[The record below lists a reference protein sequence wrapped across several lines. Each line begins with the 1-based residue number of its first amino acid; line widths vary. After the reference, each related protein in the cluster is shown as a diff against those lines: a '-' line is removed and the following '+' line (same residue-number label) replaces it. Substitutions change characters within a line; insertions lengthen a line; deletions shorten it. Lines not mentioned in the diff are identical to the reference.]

1 MFPDAGGGRKGLGVA
16 AGGKLLERG
25 FGREVVRP
33 DTGFFADGLAQHGHQ
48 CEFVPC
54 RCRGRSQPPR
64 RRNHGRLCCCEL
76 AAGGVHQAAMR
87 FIGSVIEKLQRHP
100 KRLVFPE
107 GTEPRILQAARQFYS
122 LRLGVPILLGN
133 RAEIKEVAAALNI
146 SLEGIR
152 ILNPAESEELDN
164 FARRFEVLR
173 RSKGMKS
180 YEAREAMLQPNYF
193 GAMMVAMH
201 QADGF
206 VSGANLNVGSVL
218 RPLFQIIK
226 VAPQTTTASSC
237 LVMEVE
243 DSRFGEQGVLFMADC
258 GVIPEPNVEQL
269 ADIAVST
276 AQLARHLLG
285 VRPRVALLSFS
296 TKGSSAHPSVGR
308 VQAATALAAQKAA
321 ARGLD
326 AIFDG
331 EMQVDAALVPE
342 IAARKCPDGPI
353 VGNANVLIF
362 PDLNSG
368 NIASKLV
375 RHVARANAYGQI
387 LLGLD
392 RPAADVS
399 RGSNAHDILGVAAIV
414 GVQAVDYDILYP
426 GAGRSLPG
434 EDESSG

>member
-1 MFPDAGGGRKGLGVA
+1 
-16 AGGKLLERG
+16 
-25 FGREVVRP
+25 
-33 DTGFFADGLAQHGHQ
+33 
-48 CEFVPC
+48 
-54 RCRGRSQPPR
+54 
-64 RRNHGRLCCCEL
+64 
-76 AAGGVHQAAMR
+76 MR

-387 LLGLD
+387 LLGFD

-414 GVQAVDYDILYP
+414 GVQAVDYHILYP

>member
-1 MFPDAGGGRKGLGVA
+1 
-16 AGGKLLERG
+16 
-25 FGREVVRP
+25 
-33 DTGFFADGLAQHGHQ
+33 
-48 CEFVPC
+48 
-54 RCRGRSQPPR
+54 
-64 RRNHGRLCCCEL
+64 
-76 AAGGVHQAAMR
+76 MR

-100 KRLVFPE
+100 KRIVFPE
-107 GTEPRILQAARQFYS
+107 GTEPRVLQAARQFFS
-122 LRLGVPILLGN
+122 LRLGAPIVLGD
-133 RAEIKEVAAALNI
+133 RTRIKEIARALNI

-152 ILNPAESEELDN
+152 IIDPPESEDLDN
-164 FARRFEVLR
+164 FARRFAVLR
-173 RSKGMKS
+173 RTKGMKEL
-180 YEAREAMLQPNYF
+180 EAREAMLQPNFF

-206 VSGANLNVGSVL
+206 VSGARMGVGSVL

-237 LVMEVE
+237 MVMEVE

-276 AQLARHLLG
+276 AQLARHLMG

-296 TKGSSAHPSVGR
+296 TKGSSRHPSVDKI
-308 VQAATALAAQKAA
+308 QAAAALSEKKAMEK
-321 ARGLD
+321 GLEAD
-326 AIFDG
+326 FEG
-331 EMQVDAALVPE
+331 ELQVDTALVPD
-342 IAARKCPDGPI
+342 IADIKLPDSKIAGK
-353 VGNANVLIF
+353 ANVLIF

-368 NIASKLV
+368 NISSRLV
-375 RHVARANAYGQI
+375 RHIAKANAYGQI

-414 GVQAVDYDILYP
+414 GVNSIDYETLYP
-426 GAGRSLPG
+426 GAGRMLPG
-434 EDESSG
+434 EDVHSA

>member
-1 MFPDAGGGRKGLGVA
+1 
-16 AGGKLLERG
+16 
-25 FGREVVRP
+25 
-33 DTGFFADGLAQHGHQ
+33 
-48 CEFVPC
+48 
-54 RCRGRSQPPR
+54 
-64 RRNHGRLCCCEL
+64 
-76 AAGGVHQAAMR
+76 MR

-100 KRLVFPE
+100 KRIVFPE
-107 GTEPRILQAARQFYS
+107 GTEPRVLQAARQFHS
-122 LRLGVPILLGN
+122 LRLGAPILLGD
-133 RAEIKEVAAALNI
+133 RSRVKEIAAALSI

-152 ILNPAESEELDN
+152 IINPAESEDLDN
-164 FARRFEVLR
+164 FARRFEILR
-173 RSKGMKS
+173 RYKGMKS
-180 YEAREAMLQPNYF
+180 LEAREALLQPNYF

-206 VSGANLNVGSVL
+206 VSGTNQHVGSVL

-237 LVMEVE
+237 QIMEVE
-243 DSRFGEQGVLFMADC
+243 DSSYGEKGVLFMADC
-258 GVIPEPNVEQL
+258 GVIPEPTVEQL

-296 TKGSSAHPSVGR
+296 TKGSSNHPSLGR
-308 VQAATALAAQKAA
+308 IQAATALAEKKAL
-321 ARGLD
+321 AREID
-326 AIFDG
+326 AEFDG
-331 EMQVDAALVPE
+331 ELQVDTALVPE
-342 IAARKCPDGPI
+342 IAARKSPQGKI

-375 RHVARANAYGQI
+375 RHIARANAYGQI

-399 RGSNAHDILGVAAIV
+399 RGSNAHDVLGVAAIV
-414 GVQAVDYDILYP
+414 GVQAIDYQLLYP
-426 GAGRSLPG
+426 GAGERLPG
-434 EDESSG
+434 EAEKPPNS